1 VTAGGGLLIEANLV
15 QSGSQVSAATNGLF
29 LIGFV
34 STASQHEFFYAGS
47 NCAVSGA
54 GQNDLTGTVNGA
66 MITVT
71 FHENGNLFTATG
83 TISTDGKTITGTY
96 QGTAGCAD
104 SGTFTATAQTGLGG
118 TRSGTLLFPGTG
130 GTVLIDNVTGTLST
144 ELSPP
149 ADGIVTFSG
158 TTSGAHNGSFSVSGH
173 IIGNTVNATG
183 TYAGNPITFLLVL
196 DTQGVVGTQNSLLV
210 NENDSI
216 FFFCGILK

>member
-1 VTAGGGLLIEANLV
+1 MTAGTGLLIEANLA
-15 QSGSQVSAATNGLF
+15 QTGNQISAPSNGLF

-34 STASQHEFFYAGS
+34 NTVSQHQFFYGGS
-47 NCAVSGA
+47 NCAPTGA
-54 GQNDLTGTVNGA
+54 GQNDLTATVNGA
-66 MITVT
+66 LISVT

-104 SGTFTATAQTGLGG
+104 SGTFTATAQTGMGG
-118 TRSGTLLFPGTG
+118 TRSGTLLFPGPG
-130 GTVLIDNVTGTLST
+130 GTVLTDTVTGTLST

-149 ADGIVTFSG
+149 TDGIVMFTG
-158 TTSGAHNGSFSVSGH
+158 TTSGSHNGSISLAGH

-183 TYAGNPITFLLVL
+183 TYAGNTMTFLLVI
-196 DTQGVVGTQNSLLV
+196 DTQGIVGTQGSLLV